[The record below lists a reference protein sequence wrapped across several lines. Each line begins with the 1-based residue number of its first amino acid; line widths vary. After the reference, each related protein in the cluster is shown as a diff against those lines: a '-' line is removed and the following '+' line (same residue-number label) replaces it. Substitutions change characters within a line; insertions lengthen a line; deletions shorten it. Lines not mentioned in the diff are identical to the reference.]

1 MLRQL
6 RSKENFSL
14 FLFVRELRVFINA
27 LYACRVLCRIKVFE
41 AFTHGVQLQSLRPHW
56 HRREFFNNIEALKE

>member
-1 MLRQL
+1 M
-6 RSKENFSL
+6 
-14 FLFVRELRVFINA
+14 FINA

-56 HRREFFNNIEALKE
+56 HRREFFNNIEELKE